1 MEEPEPYK
9 ATNGFSQP
17 TMTSPP
23 DTSNETMNFEGI
35 GRLYVQNEQ
44 YKKRIEELEFE
55 NKDAGKYKQLYFE
68 KCEECDDLKK
78 DNKRLKEEIQ
88 LQKKQQGNGIP
99 HTKFQYVFDT
109 TDFNERMEIGDI
121 ERLMD
126 ILLELADTK
135 LPKEYLIETS
145 MDIVPIYIM
154 LAERNTFN
162 KHGKSDRDS
171 RNWGIV
177 PLCDCWNNNVLPRIA
192 DEKRREELLC
202 DSGKIKKAL
211 NSPPWKDSASC
222 SWNSLYDACGN
233 GNGQISKRKA
243 KLGRAINI
251 QKRLEKLL
259 DTMHILRGKKY

>member
-1 MEEPEPYK
+1 MTQDELYK
-9 ATNGFSQP
+9 STNGYSQP
-17 TMTSPP
+17 TMTPP
-23 DTSNETMNFEGI
+23 PATSNETVDFGGI

-55 NKDAGKYKQLYFE
+55 NKDAGKYKQRYFD
-68 KCEECDDLKK
+68 KCVEYDDLKEEYK
-78 DNKRLKEEIQ
+78 LLKEENR
-88 LQKKQQGNGIP
+88 LLKQQGNGIP
-99 HTKFQYVFDT
+99 HTKFQYVFNT
-109 TDFNERMEIGDI
+109 TDFNERMEIEDI

-135 LPKEYLIETS
+135 LPKGYLIETS

-162 KHGKSDRDS
+162 KHGKSDGDS

-177 PLCDCWNNNVLPRIA
+177 PLCDCWNNNVVPRIA

-202 DSGKIKKAL
+202 YSKEIAKGL
-211 NSPPWKDSASC
+211 NNSPWKDSTSR

-251 QKRLEKLL
+251 KMRLEKLL
-259 DTMHILRGKKY
+259 ERIPALKSKKY

>member
-1 MEEPEPYK
+1 
-9 ATNGFSQP
+9 
-17 TMTSPP
+17 MTSPP
-23 DTSNETMNFEGI
+23 DTSNETVDFGGI

-55 NKDAGKYKQLYFE
+55 NKDAGKYKQRYFD
-68 KCEECDDLKK
+68 KCVEYDDLKNE
-78 DNKRLKEEIQ
+78 NKLLKEENR
-88 LQKKQQGNGIP
+88 LLKQQGNGIP
-99 HTKFQYVFDT
+99 HSKFQYVFDT

-135 LPKEYLIETS
+135 LPKGYLIETS

-162 KHGKSDRDS
+162 KHGKSDADS
-171 RNWGIV
+171 RNWRIV
-177 PLCDCWNNNVLPRIA
+177 PLCDCWNNNVVSRIA

-202 DSGKIKKAL
+202 YSDKIKRAL
-211 NSPPWKDSASC
+211 NSPPWKDSTSR
-222 SWNSLYDACGN
+222 SWNSLYNVCEN
-233 GNGQISKRKA
+233 KNGQISKRKA

-251 QKRLEKLL
+251 KMRLERLL
-259 DTMHILRGKKY
+259 EQIPALKSKKY

>member
-1 MEEPEPYK
+1 MEDIEPYK
-9 ATNGFSQP
+9 ATNGYSHP

-23 DTSNETMNFEGI
+23 VTSNETVDFGGI

-55 NKDAGKYKQLYFE
+55 NKDAGKYKQRYFD
-68 KCEECDDLKK
+68 KCVEYDDLKEEYK
-78 DNKRLKEEIQ
+78 LLKEENR
-88 LQKKQQGNGIP
+88 LLKQQGNGIP
-99 HTKFQYVFDT
+99 HSNFQYVFDT
-109 TDFNERMEIGDI
+109 TDFNERMEIVDI

-135 LPKEYLIETS
+135 LPKGYLIETS

-162 KHGKSDRDS
+162 KHGKSGEVS

-177 PLCDCWNNNVLPRIA
+177 PFCNCWNNNVVPRIA
-192 DEKRREELLC
+192 DEKRREQLLC
-202 DSGKIKKAL
+202 NSKEITKTL
-211 NSPPWKDSASC
+211 NNPPWKDSTSC
-222 SWNSLYDACGN
+222 SWNNLYNACDN
-233 GNGQISKRKA
+233 TNGQISKRKA

-251 QKRLEKLL
+251 KMRLEKLL
-259 DTMHILRGKKY
+259 EQIPALKSKKY

>member
-1 MEEPEPYK
+1 
-9 ATNGFSQP
+9 
-17 TMTSPP
+17 MTSPP
-23 DTSNETMNFEGI
+23 ATSNDYQIFGEA
-35 GRLYVQNEQ
+35 GRFLY
-44 YKKRIEELEFE
+44 ELAEE
-55 NKDAGKYKQLYFE
+55 NKELRKLAAQAEDFKKYKDLYTNKCVEYDEE
-68 KCEECDDLKK
+68 KQE
-78 DNKRLKEEIQ
+78 NKRLKEEIQ
-88 LQKKQQGNGIP
+88 LLRKQQGNGIP

-135 LPKEYLIETS
+135 LPKGYLIETS

-162 KHGKSDRDS
+162 KHGKSDGDL

-177 PLCDCWNNNVLPRIA
+177 SLCNCWNNNVVPRIA

-202 DSGKIKKAL
+202 YSKEIAKAL
-211 NSPPWKDSASC
+211 NSPPWKDSTSR

-251 QKRLEKLL
+251 KMRLEKLL
-259 DTMHILRGKKY
+259 ERIPALKSKKY